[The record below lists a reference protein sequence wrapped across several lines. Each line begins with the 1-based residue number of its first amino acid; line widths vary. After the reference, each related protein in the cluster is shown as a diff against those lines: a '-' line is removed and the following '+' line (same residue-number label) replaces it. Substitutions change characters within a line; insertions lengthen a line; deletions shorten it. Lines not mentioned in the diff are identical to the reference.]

1 MFEWLDSTVYREV
14 TWFNLITAVL
24 IFFAALLLSRLFTTQ
39 LRRTFKEKMSKEH
52 LELLA
57 KVVAYGILVVALLWI
72 LPTIGVELSGL
83 LVAGG
88 IIGLAL
94 GFASQSIIGNLI
106 SGLFLMGERPVKIG
120 DHVEIGEHRG
130 FVEDIHIISTTIRTL
145 DGLYLRVPN
154 ETVFTSSITNYSVNQ
169 ARRLD
174 LDIGIRYS
182 DDAEKAIEVIKKVIE
197 EHPMALVEPPTF
209 VFVDSLGDNSVD
221 IVARIWVPTSEWYA
235 TQRELLWKFKVAVE
249 AAGIQIPF
257 PQRVV
262 WYGADEEKAD
272 KKIESNPA
280 E

>member
-1 MFEWLDSTVYREV
+1 MFEWLDLIVYREV
-14 TWFNLITAVL
+14 TWFNLVTALL

-39 LRRTFKEKMSKEH
+39 FRRAFKEKMNKEQ
-52 LELLA
+52 LELMA
-57 KVVAYGILVVALLWI
+57 KLVAYGIMVVALLWI
-72 LPTIGVELSGL
+72 MPTLGIELSGL

-88 IIGLAL
+88 IIGLAV

-145 DGLYLRVPN
+145 QGLYLRVPN
-154 ETVFTSSITNYSVNQ
+154 ETVFTSSITNYSSNLV
-169 ARRLD
+169 RRLD

-182 DDAEKAIEVIKKVIE
+182 DDAEKAIEVIREVIDA
-197 EHPMALVEPPTF
+197 HPMALVDPPTF

-262 WYGADEEKAD
+262 WYGADEEKA
-272 KKIESNPA
+272 E
-280 E
+280 

>member
-1 MFEWLDSTVYREV
+1 MFEWLDLIVYREV
-14 TWFNLITAVL
+14 TWFNLVTALL

-39 LRRTFKEKMSKEH
+39 FRRAFKEKMNKEQ
-52 LELLA
+52 LELITKL
-57 KVVAYGILVVALLWI
+57 VAYGILVVALLWI
-72 LPTIGVELSGL
+72 MPTIGVELSGL

-88 IIGLAL
+88 IIGLAV

-120 DHVEIGEHRG
+120 DHVQIGEHRG
-130 FVEDIHIISTTIRTL
+130 FVEDIQIISTTIRTL

-154 ETVFTSSITNYSVNQ
+154 EEVFTSAITNYSNNQ
-169 ARRLD
+169 VRRLD

-182 DDAEKAIEVIKKVIE
+182 DDAEKAIEVIKEVIE
-197 EHPMALVEPPTF
+197 EHPMTLVEPPYF

-262 WYGADEEKAD
+262 WYGADEEKA
-272 KKIESNPA
+272 E
-280 E
+280 